1 MELQLTELLN
11 LPGVV
16 VEWSRNFGQELI
28 LDVEIDAPF
37 APCPNC
43 QEVSHHLH
51 QNHSYLVRDLPLGK
65 KQVYLR
71 VNRRQFKCKNCEKP
85 FSEELNFVGRRK
97 KYTHR
102 YAKHITEQVVNS
114 DLHNVARR
122 NCLTEPE
129 VESMIN
135 HVSQQVLPVNLKSL
149 KRLGIDEISLVK
161 GQGKYVVV
169 LVDLDTGKLVGLVKE
184 RKLKS
189 IEKLLK
195 SWGDET
201 LGQIEEV
208 SMDLYKLYKTVVE
221 KLCPNAVVT
230 VDRFHVTKLLN
241 EELNQGRIDQKKTAE
256 SLEIE
261 PRKKLFNSLKGC
273 KYVLLKRES
282 NLKKEQKKKLL
293 EVKEASPV
301 IGVMHELKEEFT
313 KIFEE
318 SKNLGEGTFK
328 LIEWLKKAQPFFRKT
343 VQTIKNWFAEI
354 VGYFEQGTTNGM
366 VEGINNRLKVLK
378 RCGFGFRNFDNFEK
392 RALLLWHLADSLA

>member
-16 VEWSRNFGQELI
+16 VEWSRNLGQELI

-37 APCPNC
+37 TSCPHC

-51 QNHSYLVRDLPLGK
+51 QNHGYLVRDLPFGE

-71 VNRRQFKCKNCEKP
+71 VNRRQFKCKNCGKP
-85 FSEELNFVGRRK
+85 FSEELNFVGRRR

-102 YAKHITEQVVNS
+102 YAKYITEQVVNS

-129 VESMIN
+129 VEAMVN

-189 IEKLLK
+189 IEKFLK

-201 LGQIEEV
+201 LEQIEEV
-208 SMDLYKLYKTVVE
+208 SMDLDKLYKSVVE

-230 VDRFHVTKLLN
+230 VDRF
-241 EELNQGRIDQKKTAE
+241 R
-256 SLEIE
+256 
-261 PRKKLFNSLKGC
+261 F
-273 KYVLLKRES
+273 Y
-282 NLKKEQKKKLL
+282 
-293 EVKEASPV
+293 
-301 IGVMHELKEEFT
+301 
-313 KIFEE
+313 
-318 SKNLGEGTFK
+318 
-328 LIEWLKKAQPFFRKT
+328 
-343 VQTIKNWFAEI
+343 I
-354 VGYFEQGTTNGM
+354 V
-366 VEGINNRLKVLK
+366 
-378 RCGFGFRNFDNFEK
+378 
-392 RALLLWHLADSLA
+392 